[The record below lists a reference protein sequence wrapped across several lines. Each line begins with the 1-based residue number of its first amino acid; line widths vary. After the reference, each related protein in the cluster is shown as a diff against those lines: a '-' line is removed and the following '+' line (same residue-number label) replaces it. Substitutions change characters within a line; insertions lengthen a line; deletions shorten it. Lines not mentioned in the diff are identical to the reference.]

1 MHFLLLFPV
10 EEVNDNVIPLLNLTK
25 PAESLILE
33 NFYEIFMTGVST
45 VRREATLKFM
55 TSALQF
61 LRLIDQKLSQKFE
74 QFSAAQIENNLMD
87 PRKKLLTVLCILH
100 NG

>member
-1 MHFLLLFPV
+1 MRFLLLFPV
-10 EEVNDNVIPLLNLTK
+10 EEVNENVIPLLNLTK

-33 NFYEIFMTGVST
+33 NFYETGVST

-55 TSALQF
+55 ISALQY

-87 PRKKLLTVLCILH
+87 PREKLLSVLCILH
-100 NG
+100 NR